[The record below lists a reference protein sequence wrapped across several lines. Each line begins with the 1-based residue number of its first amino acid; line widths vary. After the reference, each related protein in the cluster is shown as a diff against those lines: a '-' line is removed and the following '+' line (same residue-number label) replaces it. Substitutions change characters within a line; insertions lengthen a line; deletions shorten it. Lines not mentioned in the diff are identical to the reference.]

1 LETDFPLPKNPNDTR
16 LHKIIT
22 TPKQDYQILN
32 KEKLLKLRALGSDI
46 FKSPSRKLALISNR
60 SSTTIEQTASK
71 KLLFAPH
78 ILRTHREANTQP
90 ETNDNEES
98 SESDHEIK
106 TEKKLDGGI
115 SFYVEKLSPGI
126 QDTDTIRTS
135 AVEVV
140 RNKEKQ
146 KDIVRNSDKITPE
159 MRKPVAT
166 SLQVELP
173 KKI

>member
-1 LETDFPLPKNPNDTR
+1 
-16 LHKIIT
+16 
-22 TPKQDYQILN
+22 
-32 KEKLLKLRALGSDI
+32 
-46 FKSPSRKLALISNR
+46 
-60 SSTTIEQTASK
+60 
-71 KLLFAPH
+71 
-78 ILRTHREANTQP
+78 
-90 ETNDNEES
+90 
-98 SESDHEIK
+98 
-106 TEKKLDGGI
+106 LDGGI